1 MNVALEDKNE
11 GMYGYIGWP
20 PRGKTEYVEQVN
32 ADQREKRKDQETS
45 NNQDRIGILEILN

>member
-32 ADQREKRKDQETS
+32 ADQREKRKDEETS